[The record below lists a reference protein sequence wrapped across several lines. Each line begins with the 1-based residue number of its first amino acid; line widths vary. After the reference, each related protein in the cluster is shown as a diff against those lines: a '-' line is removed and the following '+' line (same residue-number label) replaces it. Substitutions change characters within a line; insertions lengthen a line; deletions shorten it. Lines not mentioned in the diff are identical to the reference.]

1 MQDNI
6 QQQSSDKIKR
16 IMEKSVEDDGISP
29 MSPPDYFQPP
39 SKIEEV
45 PYDKL
50 PSPIRK
56 LVEEHK
62 QAIQHLEKFQN
73 ALVQFKESGFKY
85 TPELSA
91 TFKEFFNFF
100 DNQLIPHHQ
109 KEDKFLFPLL
119 EKYLLKS
126 GEHSKY
132 MNNHQYETSI
142 DVMEDDH
149 LKMLQV
155 GSLIF
160 NLLGIYVRIPD
171 NVSRNLIADIVF
183 NKGMEFIDL
192 LRVHIYQ
199 EENILFPQ
207 SVKFLTKEEFASV
220 AKHIK

>member
-16 IMEKSVEDDGISP
+16 IVEKSAQDEDMSP
-29 MSPPDYFQPP
+29 MNPPDYFHAP

-45 PYDKL
+45 PYDQL

-91 TFKEFFNFF
+91 TLKEFFNFF

-132 MNNHQYETSI
+132 MSNHQYETSI

-149 LKMLQV
+149 MKMLQV

-171 NVSRNLIADIVF
+171 NVSRNLIADVVF

-207 SVKFLTKEEFASV
+207 SVKSLSKEEFASV
-220 AKHIK
+220 EKYIK